1 MATYICD
8 CAHIFLGIPSLCDA
22 FFDPCHLIQQYGPT
36 LGALGSNT
44 SVMRAML
51 IAALVILERVDAV
64 PRLRQKTLYEVKVS
78 VQQEPQKPASL
89 TGGDL
94 MSDDSMDEAAV
105 EVELGL
111 GRRENARSGDA
122 AVIKRSTVNQ
132 DTAEAAQKPRRPHTS
147 VAQHAATASKSAAV
161 LGESSALTLLP
172 FIVHHF
178 LGSAYELDN
187 CVKAFKH
194 IALTVE

>member
-1 MATYICD
+1 
-8 CAHIFLGIPSLCDA
+8 
-22 FFDPCHLIQQYGPT
+22 
-36 LGALGSNT
+36 
-44 SVMRAML
+44 MRAML
-51 IAALVILERVDAV
+51 TAALVILERADPS
-64 PRLRQKTLYEVKVS
+64 PRLRQKELNEVKAFIE
-78 VQQEPQKPASL
+78 QGPQKPATLRL
-89 TGGDL
+89 TGGDP

-122 AVIKRSTVNQ
+122 TVIKQSTVNH
-132 DTAEAAQKPRRPHTS
+132 DAAETAQTPRRPHTS
-147 VAQHAATASKSAAV
+147 VVQHATTASRPAAV
-161 LGESSALTLLP
+161 LEESSALTLLP